1 MQNDSSSFVSLLR
14 SFFGNLSVW
23 EKVAIVLFFVLL
35 VAIILIAIVSTIL
48 SSVEEDN
55 VVDVTNFSEV
65 SDAPRE
71 YQSGV
76 EETIWQL
83 IERNGGVVD
92 SSEYNAVIRE
102 GSYHEETNKNVSNA
116 SFIVDIEELRYSF
129 EVSLSWPRGGDKYT
143 DMSINVRCPYYT
155 DVIYPDT
162 KCVAEKPMTQIG
174 RYLPHNYYLDNGKRV
189 HIDQSNF
196 GGESH
201 LLVYIDACKNKDLI
215 DAAMNYTSSW
225 IESLYMD
232 PNDLKIE
239 TYDTCLTSF
248 KRDDDVVK
256 LISDLSV
263 FKKEIGSDK
272 LWGEYALA

>member
-71 YQSGV
+71 YQSGL

-129 EVSLSWPRGGDKYT
+129 
-143 DMSINVRCPYYT
+143 
-155 DVIYPDT
+155 
-162 KCVAEKPMTQIG
+162 
-174 RYLPHNYYLDNGKRV
+174 
-189 HIDQSNF
+189 
-196 GGESH
+196 
-201 LLVYIDACKNKDLI
+201 
-215 DAAMNYTSSW
+215 
-225 IESLYMD
+225 
-232 PNDLKIE
+232 
-239 TYDTCLTSF
+239 
-248 KRDDDVVK
+248 
-256 LISDLSV
+256 
-263 FKKEIGSDK
+263 
-272 LWGEYALA
+272 